1 MSTLQ
6 DGELAVR
13 LPSADERGGP
23 AAPLALRELLVE
35 AGDLKRVRSAGR
47 YGSIA
52 ERLFAR
58 GWACLTGGASPDE
71 VALEIAATAL
81 AATRLCD
88 LDAAFLSAAGLPDE
102 SVTRI
107 LVAGFDAV
115 TEAVE
120 EPLRSRL
127 RERLIARE
135 DMREGSVPAFVG
147 ALASQP
153 RAGVTCPG
161 KARILLEPP
170 ENHAEHCLVVA
181 VYGVVL
187 SPFYR
192 ADPGVVFL
200 AAMAHHF
207 HNAAMPDAGFT
218 GEMLLGDD
226 LADVV
231 ATTAGWALD
240 ELEPDLA
247 ETVERARAV
256 LPDDATA
263 EGRAFHAADSIDRV
277 LQIAQHLRAASL
289 TMETVLDDMELVHAG
304 PVKGFQDRVLRD
316 MRIP

>member
-1 MSTLQ
+1 MTTLE
-6 DGELAVR
+6 GGGSAAPALA
-13 LPSADERGGP
+13 PEGDAI
-23 AAPLALRELLVE
+23 AAPLALRDLLVE
-35 AGDLKRVRSAGR
+35 ANDLKRVRSAGR

-58 GWACLTGGASPDE
+58 GWACLTGGASPDD
-71 VALEIAATAL
+71 VALEITATAL

-88 LDAAFLSAAGLPDE
+88 LDAAFLSAAGLSDE
-102 SVTRI
+102 AVTKI

-120 EPLRSRL
+120 EPLRARL
-127 RERLIARE
+127 RRRLVERVE
-135 DMREGSVPAFVG
+135 MPEGPVPAFVG
-147 ALASQP
+147 ALAEQP

-161 KARILLEPP
+161 KPRILLEPP

-192 ADPGVVFL
+192 ADPGMVFL

-218 GEMLLGDD
+218 GEMLLGDE
-226 LADVV
+226 LAGIM
-231 ATTAGWALD
+231 ATTASWALD
-240 ELEPDLA
+240 ELEPELA
-247 ETVERARAV
+247 DIVERARAV
-256 LPDDATA
+256 LPDDSTA
-263 EGRAFHAADSIDRV
+263 EGRAFHAADCIDRV

-304 PVKGFQDRVLRD
+304 PVKGFHDRVLRD